1 MNFDLIAGLVLSSLV
16 AAGKPKAIELLQE
29 LYTKNVH
36 DYKAAIALLN
46 AGAEHLKSAVEKT
59 ATSLDDNALAAV
71 QDILASSA
79 TKNGLSL

>member
-29 LYTKNVH
+29 LHTKNAH
-36 DYKAAIALLN
+36 DYKAVIFALN
-46 AGAEHLKSAVEKT
+46 AGAEHLKEVTDKT
-59 ATSLDDNALAAV
+59 ATTLDDSALAAI

-79 TKNGLSL
+79 SQNGITI